1 MSKRQTT
8 RWLFSRRYDNARIRA
23 GIVYNSTRKYLKT
36 PRDLIRL
43 QFEMDGEEI
52 ADWYM
57 MPSEALALS
66 LSLLSVIE
74 KVACDAESNRQKKG
88 RLHYIARVIRDSQE
102 IGTTR

>member
-1 MSKRQTT
+1 MSKRQRT

-23 GIVYNSTRKYLKT
+23 GIVYNSTYLKT

-43 QFEMDGEEI
+43 QFEMDGEQI

-57 MPSEALALS
+57 MPNEALFLS

-74 KVACDAESNRQKKG
+74 KVAYEAEMNRQKRG
-88 RLHYIARVIRDSQE
+88 RLNYIERVIRASQKT
-102 IGTTR
+102 GKAK